1 MTVRKKT
8 TKCDQN
14 QTQELT
20 PLAGEEN
27 PRGAEKPGGFFSLG
41 GAPSDPLAAEKPG
54 GFFSGPTSG
63 GEADGSGPDAERAP
77 GREQSLGQAGS
88 LPHAGH
94 PEECEEL
101 LEKLAA
107 PVPWKKGGR
116 PTVLTPHVREEICKL
131 LSVGLSRRQ
140 VGAYLKI
147 DPTTITHAAERDA
160 EFAREIQQAED
171 LVQVPAMVSLVAAS
185 RKNWRAALSLL
196 NRKRPL
202 SEEEK
207 KQRHQ
212 ERLAAVRR
220 KREVSRLDKLLELEA
235 GRERYLR
242 GKAIEAHDA
251 AAENARQQA
260 EMEQRKK
267 GRK

>member
-1 MTVRKKT
+1 LTVPTELLYYYKKSATDMSLLLRRNVMSLRKET

-27 PRGAEKPGGFFSLG
+27 PRGVEKPEGFFRLG
-41 GAPSDPLAAEKPG
+41 GAPSDPIAAEKPG
-54 GFFSGPTSG
+54 GFFSGPSSG
-63 GEADGSGPDAERAP
+63 GEGGAGFQPAQNNDLEAMR
-77 GREQSLGQAGS
+77 QAGS
-88 LPHAGH
+88 LPH
-94 PEECEEL
+94 EECEEL

-116 PTVLTPHVREEICKL
+116 PTVLTPKVREEICKL

-171 LVQVPAMVSLVAAS
+171 LVQVPPWFPSSPPAARTGGRPS
-185 RKNWRAALSLL
+185 RS
-196 NRKRPL
+196 
-202 SEEEK
+202 
-207 KQRHQ
+207 
-212 ERLAAVRR
+212 
-220 KREVSRLDKLLELEA
+220 
-235 GRERYLR
+235 
-242 GKAIEAHDA
+242 
-251 AAENARQQA
+251 
-260 EMEQRKK
+260 
-267 GRK
+267 

>member
-1 MTVRKKT
+1 
-8 TKCDQN
+8 
-14 QTQELT
+14 
-20 PLAGEEN
+20 
-27 PRGAEKPGGFFSLG
+27 
-41 GAPSDPLAAEKPG
+41 
-54 GFFSGPTSG
+54 
-63 GEADGSGPDAERAP
+63 
-77 GREQSLGQAGS
+77 
-88 LPHAGH
+88 
-94 PEECEEL
+94 
-101 LEKLAA
+101 LAA
-107 PVPWKKGGR
+107 PIPWKKGGR
-116 PTVLTPHVREEICKL
+116 PTVLTPSVREEICKL

-202 SEEEK
+202 SEEEQ
-207 KQRHQ
+207 KQRQQ

-220 KREVSRLDKLLELEA
+220 KREVIRLDKLLELEA
-235 GRERYLR
+235 GREQYLR
-242 GKAIEAHDA
+242 GQAIQEQDA
-251 AAENARQQA
+251 AAERARQQA